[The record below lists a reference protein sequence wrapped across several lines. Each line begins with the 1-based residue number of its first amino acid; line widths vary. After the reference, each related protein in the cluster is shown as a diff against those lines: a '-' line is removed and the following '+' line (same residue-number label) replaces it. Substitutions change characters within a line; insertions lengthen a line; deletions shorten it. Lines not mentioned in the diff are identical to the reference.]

1 MITKKQREDAEMLI
15 YKVLDTVDPSQTNS
29 DYYKNIFKDMTDEQ
43 FFKFF
48 KKRLPLRFH
57 EDVFKLEPKMYDII
71 EAFKVLDKPL
81 FEKVSMPHIYQDK
94 DGNAVESQ
102 ECLVIY
108 IHLKRMK
115 QMNTKK
121 MNNALN
127 IEHRDMKTGQLVSSD
142 KGGKETDREFET
154 LALAGLDFTMD
165 EFSRPKADAMQAMN
179 QMSSTIMTQGHVSDK
194 DIQIAKDDS
203 IGKNALNVYLL
214 GAHIY
219 SNLIDIDYMTPL
231 TAKNKM
237 SKNRIERT

>member
-1 MITKKQREDAEMLI
+1 MISKKQREDAEILI

-43 FFKFF
+43 FFRFF

-57 EDVFKLEPKMYDII
+57 EDAFKLEPKMYDII

-94 DGNAVESQ
+94 DGNVVESQ

-127 IEHRDMKTGQLVSSD
+127 IEHRDIFKHCQ
-142 KGGKETDREFET
+142 
-154 LALAGLDFTMD
+154 
-165 EFSRPKADAMQAMN
+165 
-179 QMSSTIMTQGHVSDK
+179 
-194 DIQIAKDDS
+194 
-203 IGKNALNVYLL
+203 
-214 GAHIY
+214 
-219 SNLIDIDYMTPL
+219 
-231 TAKNKM
+231 
-237 SKNRIERT
+237 